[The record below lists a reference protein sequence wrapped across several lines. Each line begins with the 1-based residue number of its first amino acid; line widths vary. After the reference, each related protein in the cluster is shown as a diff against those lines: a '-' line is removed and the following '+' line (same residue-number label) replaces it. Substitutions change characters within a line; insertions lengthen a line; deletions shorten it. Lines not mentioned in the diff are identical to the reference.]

1 MKQVDLPMPV
11 LAPVQDMSWPFID
24 RNAVLDTGQGLMRLA
39 APAAPGLGP
48 RQIMAPA
55 IVLGAQ
61 DLGLDEAINA
71 LMTDAHARLVPR
83 QPSRHLFGRPSHC
96 KTVQHEPAQG
106 WLACHPAT
114 PPAPR
119 PGLRARIGRL
129 IADLDAAVPR
139 QLP

>member
-24 RNAVLDTGQGLMRLA
+24 RNAVLDTGQRLMRLA

-61 DLGLDEAINA
+61 ALGLAEAINA
-71 LMTDAHARLVPR
+71 LMTVAHARLVPA
-83 QPSRHLFGRPSHC
+83 QAYRHLLGRPSHS
-96 KTVQHEPAQG
+96 KNVPPAPAQG
-106 WLACHPAT
+106 WLDVHPT
-114 PPAPR
+114 TDR
-119 PGLRARIGRL
+119 PSEG
-129 IADLDAAVPR
+129 
-139 QLP
+139 